1 MTAEQTLVCQA
12 TLSSGLLHRTF
23 LRRISIHKKKMAK
36 KVLYFYDEEVG
47 NFFYGPG
54 HPMKPHR
61 VRMTHDLLQNYG
73 LLDSME
79 LMLPPHPT
87 SDALTRFHADDYIAF
102 LRSTAEAYGSTSAS
116 ISAVSG
122 SPSPDFKYTGSV
134 SSPAAVTATASS
146 LTSVHGLPIT
156 ACRHS
161 QGTVFFQNSFNGN
174 GPNSSHAE
182 GGASRGNGF
191 ADQIGRF
198 NLGEDCP
205 VFDGLWEYCKTYSGG
220 SIEGARRVVRGDYQ
234 FAINWAGGL
243 HHGKKHEASGFCY
256 VNDCVLAALEFLR
269 YKHRVLYVDVD
280 IHHGD
285 GVEEAFYTSPRVL
298 CCSFHKYGHFFPGT
312 GALDDIGM
320 EDGLGY
326 SVNVPLHEGI
336 DDQTYSSLFIR
347 VMDQIMSAYHPEAVV
362 LQCGADS
369 VAGDRLGCFN
379 LSLNGHSEAVRYFC
393 KAGIPA
399 IFLGGGGY
407 TLGNVPRCWAKETGD
422 ILGVKLDPK
431 IPECCLYRGYYGPNY
446 ELNIRTTNMEN
457 RNEEKYIDSI
467 VQKISASLREHVY
480 PIGGQISANF
490 NENFEEDTGVRL
502 ESELEKNED
511 ENGEREDAKQHFHTF
526 HNRELG

>member
-1 MTAEQTLVCQA
+1 M
-12 TLSSGLLHRTF
+12 
-23 LRRISIHKKKMAK
+23 KN
-36 KVLYFYDEEVG
+36 VLYFYDEEVG

-61 VRMTHDLLQNYG
+61 VRMTHDLLRSYG
-73 LLDSME
+73 LLDKME

-87 SDALTRFHADDYIAF
+87 VEALTQFHANDYISF
-102 LRSTAEAYGSTSAS
+102 LRSTAEMYPAS
-116 ISAVSG
+116 LPNGAGDSG
-122 SPSPDFKYTGSV
+122 SPSPEFRYANSA
-134 SSPAAVTATASS
+134 SSPSGITSAVSPGS
-146 LTSVHGLPIT
+146 LHGLPVT
-156 ACRHS
+156 AATS
-161 QGTVFFQNSFNGN
+161 QGSTLSPVGFGSSGSNG
-174 GPNSSHAE
+174 SQSE
-182 GGASRGNGF
+182 GGGPSRAPAF
-191 ADQIGRF
+191 VDQISRF
-198 NLGEDCP
+198 NIGEDCP

-220 SIEGARRVVRGDYQ
+220 SIEGARRVVQGEYQ

-256 VNDCVLAALEFLR
+256 INDCVLAALEFLR

-320 EDGLGY
+320 EEGLGY

-336 DDQTYSSLFIR
+336 DDKMYSSLFNR
-347 VMDQIMSAYHPEAVV
+347 VMDQIMDIYRPEAVV

-379 LSLNGHSEAVRYFC
+379 LSLDGHSEAVRYFC
-393 KAGIPA
+393 KAGVPA

-407 TLGNVPRCWAKETGD
+407 TLGNVPRCWAKETGY
-422 ILGVKLDPK
+422 ILGVDLDPK
-431 IPECCLYRGYYGPNY
+431 IPDTSMYRGYYGPNY

-457 RNEEKYIDSI
+457 RNEEKYIDSV
-467 VQKISASLREHVY
+467 VQKISTTLRQHVH

-490 NENFEEDTGVRL
+490 PDGAVETGVHLQR
-502 ESELEKNED
+502 EKEDIED
-511 ENGEREDAKQHFHTF
+511 ENGDTEDATEHFSKTN
-526 HNRELG
+526 NRDRG